1 MSLST
6 VPTELILLISGYLY
20 PTDLNS
26 LLRTCRSF
34 QTTLTSPLYRLA
46 CTPGCEKA
54 ALYSSAATGN
64 RVLVSLIFKQNPDLT
79 IFDEDT
85 DGPIPS
91 STPAEKKTDLA
102 LSLGVDLILRYP
114 NKHKDLY
121 GDGVSYAV
129 TTNRPALLKQ
139 LLSYH
144 ADPSCVT
151 PNGQTPLHLAV
162 INRNPTA
169 AKLLL
174 QYSANPDEKEFESP
188 NLLSCTFGRGFTAL
202 HRAVSNDD
210 PAMVKI
216 LLEGGASTEVRNMFG
231 KTPWFLAVQ
240 IGVEVVGVLRDAG
253 ADTNA
258 KDDRG
263 CTFWD
268 YPMSS
273 KVLRMLD
280 DLSSPEGGEM
290 ARKSRAYMEKLWM
303 YGCGSRDA

>member
-6 VPTELILLISGYLY
+6 LPTELILLISSYLY

-26 LLRTCRSF
+26 LLRTCSSF
-34 QTTLTSPLYRLA
+34 HRTLTNLLYHLA
-46 CTPGCEKA
+46 CKPKYEKA

-64 RVLVSLIFKQNPDLT
+64 STLVSLIFKQNPDLT

-85 DGPIPS
+85 DHPIPS

-102 LSLGVDLILRYP
+102 LNLGVSLILRYP

-129 TTNRPALLKQ
+129 ATNRPALLKQ

-151 PNGQTPLHLAV
+151 PSGQTPLHLAV
-162 INRNPTA
+162 MNRNPTA

-174 QYSANPDEKEFESP
+174 QYSANPDEKEFEGP
-188 NLLSCTFGRGFTAL
+188 NLLSSAFGPTAL
-202 HRAVSNDD
+202 HRAVSNNDLE
-210 PAMVKI
+210 MVKI
-216 LLEGGASTEVRNMFG
+216 LLEGGASTEVVNMFG

-240 IGVEVVGVLRDAG
+240 IGVEVAEALRDAG
-253 ADTNA
+253 ADINA
-258 KDDRG
+258 KDNRDYA
-263 CTFWD
+263 FWD
-268 YPMSS
+268 YPMSNR
-273 KVLRMLD
+273 VMRMLD
-280 DLSSPEGGEM
+280 DPYLAEDGER
-290 ARKSRAYMEKLWM
+290 ARRSRVRMEKLWM
-303 YGCGSRDA
+303 DGSIDA